1 MNKELIDTI
10 KFDHKGLV
18 PVVVQEYNTN
28 MVLMLAY
35 MNKEAVLRTID
46 TKLATY
52 WSRSRQSFW
61 VKGETSGHF
70 QHVKEFSVD
79 CDQDTLLLK
88 VEQIGPACHTGEK
101 SCFYRSLI

>member
-1 MNKELIDTI
+1 MNKELVNSV
-10 KFDHKGLV
+10 KFDDKGLV

-35 MNKEAVLRTID
+35 MNEEAILRTIE

-52 WSRSRQSFW
+52 WSRSRQSYW

-70 QHVKEFSVD
+70 QHVKEFYID
-79 CDQDTLLLK
+79 CDKDTLLLK
-88 VEQIGPACHTGEK
+88 VEQIGPACHTGET
-101 SCFYRSLI
+101 SCFYRSII

>member
-1 MNKELIDTI
+1 MNEELVNSV
-10 KFDHKGLV
+10 KFDDKGLV

-35 MNKEAVLRTID
+35 MNKEAILRTIE

-52 WSRSRQSFW
+52 WSRSRQSYW

-70 QHVKEFSVD
+70 QHVKEFYID
-79 CDQDTLLLK
+79 CDKDTLLLK
-88 VEQIGPACHTGEK
+88 VEQIGPACHTGET
-101 SCFYRSLI
+101 SCFYRSII

>member
-1 MNKELIDTI
+1 MNEELINTI
-10 KFDHKGLV
+10 KFDDKGLV
-18 PVVVQEYNTN
+18 PVVVQEYNTG

-35 MNKEAVLRTID
+35 MNREAVLRTIN

-52 WSRSRQSFW
+52 WSRSRQSYW

-70 QHVKEFSVD
+70 QHVKEFFID

-88 VEQIGPACHTGEK
+88 VEQIGPACHTGET
-101 SCFYRSLI
+101 SCFYRSIL